1 MFLFSS
7 LRSCSFSVILSLL
20 FLFFQKDPLRIFY
33 ETLFKQVPSSEMSQI
48 WFVLLL
54 FCVFFVEYNLAEML
68 IMAPQHEHYQQYLLE
83 ELALLLISRSFYL
96 SFSTLFLSYQ
106 TKRKNYILIPLYFY
120 LIKQS
125 MSQKPKDQEGIK
137 DHQETIWSYFHF
149 KKNDFF
155 FLWLCSSNIN
165 NIMIHN
171 QFPFNHIA
179 Y

>member
-68 IMAPQHEHYQQYLLE
+68 IMAPQHEHY
-83 ELALLLISRSFYL
+83 
-96 SFSTLFLSYQ
+96 
-106 TKRKNYILIPLYFY
+106 
-120 LIKQS
+120 
-125 MSQKPKDQEGIK
+125 
-137 DHQETIWSYFHF
+137 
-149 KKNDFF
+149 
-155 FLWLCSSNIN
+155 
-165 NIMIHN
+165 
-171 QFPFNHIA
+171 
-179 Y
+179 